1 MQRTRALHRI
11 GHMLDHAR
19 EAASLAAGRR
29 RIDLD
34 SDRMLS
40 LALTRL
46 MEIIGEAAAQIPM
59 ELRTANPAIPWPE
72 IISLRN
78 RLIHGYD
85 AVDHDILWQI
95 ISTDLP
101 PLIRELEKL
110 AANQAG

>member
-1 MQRTRALHRI
+1 
-11 GHMLDHAR
+11 MLDHAR

-29 RIDLD
+29 REDLD

-46 MEIIGEAAAQIPM
+46 MEIIGEAAAQIPA

-95 ISTDLP
+95 ITADLP

-110 AANQAG
+110 TETPAS